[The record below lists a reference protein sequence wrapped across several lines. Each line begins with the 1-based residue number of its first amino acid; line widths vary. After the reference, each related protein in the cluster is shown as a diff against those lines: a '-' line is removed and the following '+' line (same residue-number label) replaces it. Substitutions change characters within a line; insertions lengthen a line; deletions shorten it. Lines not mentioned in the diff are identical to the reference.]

1 MGNSVKGI
9 DYGNWEPCYAWFPIK
24 TIKEQWV
31 WREHI
36 YKRYVLCPGVD
47 FGSIA
52 LYLIYYHSNTRLAGL
67 CT

>member
-36 YKRYVLCPGVD
+36 YKRYVLCPGD
-47 FGSIA
+47 GFWEYSTIFDI
-52 LYLIYYHSNTRLAGL
+52 LSQ
-67 CT
+67 